1 MANENQNKMKFTDS
15 EFVKNFLAVYTA
27 NGGAKTEAE
36 MLNRTVGNNG
46 YTLGQTFTFTGEIK
60 VKENDIDGVKQTYI
74 VLPTEEGTELSLMA
88 LMGVSSLKGYD
99 LENEVTIEFKNGTK
113 NESRTTKSDLID
125 GFEFSQVWQPKT
137 RNFLELAGMIAEGE
151 INLKGQTATYL
162 GIAVKPI
169 VAKKAGES
177 NREKFV
183 AGMRR
188 AIETRLWS
196 IG

>member
-1 MANENQNKMKFTDS
+1 MAENQNKMKFTDS

-27 NGGAKTEAE
+27 NGGSKTEAE

-60 VKENDIDGVKQTYI
+60 VKENDINGVKQTYI

-88 LMGVSSLKGYD
+88 IMGVSSLKGYD
-99 LENEVTIEFKNGTK
+99 LENEVPIEFKSGTRK
-113 NESRTTKSDLID
+113 DSRTTKSDLIED
-125 GFEFSQVWQPKT
+125 FDFSQVWQPKT

-151 INLKGQTATYL
+151 IDLKGQTATYL

-177 NREKFV
+177 NGEKFDKDYK
-183 AGMRR
+183 R

-196 IG
+196 VG

>member
-27 NGGAKTEAE
+27 NGGTKTEAE

-46 YTLGQTFTFTGEIK
+46 YTLGQTFTFTGEIE
-60 VKENDIDGVKQTYI
+60 VKENDINGVKQTYI
-74 VLPTEEGTELSLMA
+74 VLPTEEGTELSLMT

-99 LENEVTIEFKNGTK
+99 LENPVTIEFKSGTK
-113 NESRTTKSDLID
+113 KDSRTTKSDLIED
-125 GFEFSQVWQPKT
+125 FDFGQVWQPKT

-169 VAKKAGES
+169 TAKKSGES
-177 NREKFV
+177 NGEKFDKDYK
-183 AGMRR
+183 R

-196 IG
+196 VG